1 MHEQFPVGG
10 NAMCISC
17 DACTFHT

>member
-17 DACTFHT
+17 NACTFHT